1 MKPLKALALLLALSL
16 LCSCTPIV
24 IPSDQ
29 PTETTAE
36 DIFCPTTAPTESSEP
51 ESVPP
56 TTEDVTGYYS
66 YHVDGDIPR
75 GSNNVR
81 YLIYG
86 GEEIDIKITLGHES
100 AAGKYGDG
108 LIIFLDGIPQPYKI
122 DPDGE
127 YAFLHKF
134 YHRNSSVDAHFIF
147 TPVTGQQGDK
157 LECYI
162 IPVFE
167 VDLARSEGVRGS
179 GTDVGSSACSL
190 EIHYEATPQ
199 KMNYPSPCVKLSEL
213 SVSEKEC
220 PSIDIIGWSD
230 EDLITRI
237 GYSFTVD
244 GGKGVEMFGVSNERP
259 LALDLS
265 VWGTP
270 YIDHSVVFFVD
281 YMPVTDAEGK
291 PIFFTV
297 NPGMKTTVHAMMDM
311 SDFSTERV
319 VFAVLVP
326 RNRFSCG
333 VKIQQAIHATLSMFL
348 LERELKK
355 K

>member
-75 GSNNVR
+75 GSNKVR

-108 LIIFLDGIPQPYKI
+108 LIIYLDGIPQPYKI

-147 TPVTGQQGDK
+147 TTDTGQQGD
-157 LECYI
+157 
-162 IPVFE
+162 
-167 VDLARSEGVRGS
+167 
-179 GTDVGSSACSL
+179 
-190 EIHYEATPQ
+190 

-244 GGKGVEMFGVSNERP
+244 GKKGVEMFGVSNERP

-265 VWGTP
+265 V
-270 YIDHSVVFFVD
+270 
-281 YMPVTDAEGK
+281 
-291 PIFFTV
+291 
-297 NPGMKTTVHAMMDM
+297 
-311 SDFSTERV
+311 
-319 VFAVLVP
+319 
-326 RNRFSCG
+326 
-333 VKIQQAIHATLSMFL
+333 
-348 LERELKK
+348 
-355 K
+355 